1 MRKLFA
7 FLALT
12 ILLNGCD
19 SPHSSP
25 SESRVETFNEN
36 GRTYTLQLSARQKEL
51 QSFASDEEAEAAQ
64 NELRKKSTIELNE
77 TLWQSLKHAV
87 DPFTVS
93 VLDEKGRVKV
103 GAEMLEFQKEQV
115 LKHTPNGTE
124 VELFYGADGKE
135 VERELKAYVDAMGN
149 KSEMAKLKFQ
159 NPFILKE
166 TKMTKAST
174 TGCNYTSNPE
184 LDCLQS
190 GSMYVYLPDSQI
202 SGATPYS
209 VRFHIWDQTVGTTIF
224 TRRGYAGTQA
234 QANIGGSWYGFGH
247 ANVPSGLSARV
258 RLYAQV
264 RAGASSGY
272 WNQSECSAS
281 ISTPQYP
288 NNDFPYAIP
297 YDYFVTQNCN
307 DVITDKK
314 RDANFNA
321 KSIHS
326 AWVVDYFTTSVLWPY
341 MNYNRV
347 ERNPEIGNYPENRL
361 GVGNRETGTFA
372 NLVSYGLE

>member
-1 MRKLFA
+1 
-7 FLALT
+7 
-12 ILLNGCD
+12 
-19 SPHSSP
+19 
-25 SESRVETFNEN
+25 
-36 GRTYTLQLSARQKEL
+36 
-51 QSFASDEEAEAAQ
+51 
-64 NELRKKSTIELNE
+64 
-77 TLWQSLKHAV
+77 
-87 DPFTVS
+87 
-93 VLDEKGRVKV
+93 LDN
-103 GAEMLEFQKEQV
+103 A
-115 LKHTPNGTE
+115 
-124 VELFYGADGKE
+124 
-135 VERELKAYVDAMGN
+135 GN
-149 KSEMAKLKFQ
+149 KSEMAKLKFK

-174 TGCNYTSNPE
+174 TKCNYTSNPE
-184 LDCLQS
+184 VNCLQS
-190 GSMYVYLPDSQI
+190 QSMDVYLPDNQI

-209 VRFHIWDQTVGTTIF
+209 VRFHIWNQTVGTTIF

-281 ISTPQYP
+281 ISAQYP
-288 NNDFPYAIP
+288 NNNFPYAIP
-297 YDYFVTQNCN
+297 YDYFVTKSCN

-314 RDANFNA
+314 REANFHA

-347 ERNPEIGNYPENRL
+347 EHNPQIVNSLENRS
-361 GVGNRETGTFA
+361 GVGNHETGEFV
-372 NLVSYGLE
+372 NLVNYGLE